1 LAIPT
6 TRAGHNT
13 TFTTLLAAVGYRR
26 KSARDFQAS
35 PLFQAVY
42 MKALAALRN
51 GEFAKSIKSI
61 AEIRDAVN
69 VGRGQVVT
77 PGYVIRL
84 SEPAAKIIEGRADA
98 GESDCEYVSLS
109 RTPG

>member
-1 LAIPT
+1 
-6 TRAGHNT
+6 
-13 TFTTLLAAVGYRR
+13 
-26 KSARDFQAS
+26 
-35 PLFQAVY
+35 